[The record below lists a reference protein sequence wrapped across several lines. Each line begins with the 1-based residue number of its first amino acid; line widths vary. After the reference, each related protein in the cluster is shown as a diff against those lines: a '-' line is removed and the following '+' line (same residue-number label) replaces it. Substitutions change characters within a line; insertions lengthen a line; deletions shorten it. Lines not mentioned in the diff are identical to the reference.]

1 MYLKED
7 IIGASSRITYGLKG
21 DKVII
26 IRKELDMYFIENNN
40 LRFFV
45 KHEKLSE
52 EKVEPSPKIIR
63 ENTKSIQRTHK
74 RKR

>member
-21 DKVII
+21 DKVNI
-26 IRKELDMYFIENNN
+26 IRKDYNMYFVENNN
-40 LRFFV
+40 IRFFV

-52 EKVEPSPKIIR
+52 EKVEPSPKVIR
-63 ENTKSIQRTHK
+63 ENSKNVQRVHK